1 MGHACNPGAPYSF
14 ACFIPPTQIYNR
26 CCGGSQFGLDI
37 RNCNIYNYS
46 YNYSIY
52 IFHFNRIAVGFQPL
66 SMVRRIHMIE
76 EGTVVYYL
84 DEDAV
89 HSGRVID
96 VTPENGGFTFSID
109 SYGACEGPYV
119 IASGQIGKTVFF
131 SEKEAEDRL
140 GI

>member
-1 MGHACNPGAPYSF
+1 
-14 ACFIPPTQIYNR
+14 
-26 CCGGSQFGLDI
+26 
-37 RNCNIYNYS
+37 
-46 YNYSIY
+46 
-52 IFHFNRIAVGFQPL
+52 
-66 SMVRRIHMIE
+66 MVRRIHMIE

-96 VTPENGGFTFSID
+96 VTPENDGFTFSID

-119 IASGQIGKTVFF
+119 IASGQIGKTIFF

>member
-1 MGHACNPGAPYSF
+1 
-14 ACFIPPTQIYNR
+14 
-26 CCGGSQFGLDI
+26 
-37 RNCNIYNYS
+37 
-46 YNYSIY
+46 
-52 IFHFNRIAVGFQPL
+52 
-66 SMVRRIHMIE
+66 MIE

-119 IASGQIGKTVFF
+119 IASGHNVKSVFL
-131 SEKEAEDRL
+131 SDNEAEDRL
-140 GI
+140 GL

>member
-1 MGHACNPGAPYSF
+1 
-14 ACFIPPTQIYNR
+14 
-26 CCGGSQFGLDI
+26 
-37 RNCNIYNYS
+37 
-46 YNYSIY
+46 
-52 IFHFNRIAVGFQPL
+52 
-66 SMVRRIHMIE
+66 MIE

-96 VTPENGGFTFSID
+96 VITENGGFTFSID

-131 SEKEAEDRL
+131 SKKEAEDRL

>member
-1 MGHACNPGAPYSF
+1 
-14 ACFIPPTQIYNR
+14 
-26 CCGGSQFGLDI
+26 
-37 RNCNIYNYS
+37 
-46 YNYSIY
+46 
-52 IFHFNRIAVGFQPL
+52 
-66 SMVRRIHMIE
+66 MIE

-119 IASGQIGKTVFF
+119 IASRRYFSRKKRLKTGWEYNFPACFIV
-131 SEKEAEDRL
+131 KDP
-140 GI
+140 G

>member
-1 MGHACNPGAPYSF
+1 
-14 ACFIPPTQIYNR
+14 
-26 CCGGSQFGLDI
+26 
-37 RNCNIYNYS
+37 
-46 YNYSIY
+46 
-52 IFHFNRIAVGFQPL
+52 
-66 SMVRRIHMIE
+66 MIE

-119 IASGQIGKTVFF
+119 IASGQIGGWEYNFPACFIVK
-131 SEKEAEDRL
+131 DP
-140 GI
+140 G